1 MPAVRKGCREVRA
14 RVRSVA
20 AVCAVGALAAV
31 AAAPGA
37 AGEPQSPLV
46 ALVDAAAQ
54 RLQTADQVAAYK
66 FRTGGPI
73 DDPAR
78 EQQVIDSVTAM
89 AQSDH
94 IDPAY
99 VGAVFRNQIDAT
111 ASVEHTRFAQWKL
124 DPGAAPTTAPEL
136 ADTRITIDRLNQ
148 VMVHEMAAQWN
159 VLHSP
164 ACDADLGE
172 AMRSV
177 ATSRALDPVYQ
188 QALRYATHGYCR

>member
-1 MPAVRKGCREVRA
+1 MRA
-14 RVRSVA
+14 RVWSVPV
-20 AVCAVGALAAV
+20 VCVVGALAAI
-31 AAAPGA
+31 AAAPAA

-46 ALVDAAAQ
+46 PLVDAATQ

-66 FRTGGPI
+66 FKMGGPI
-73 DDPAR
+73 DDPVR

-89 AQSDH
+89 AQADQ

-124 DPGAAPTTAPEL
+124 DPDAAPATAPDL
-136 ADTRITIDRLNQ
+136 ADTRKTIDHLNQ
-148 VMVHEMAAQWN
+148 VMVHEMAAQWS

-164 ACDADLGE
+164 ACTTDLDN
-172 AMRSV
+172 AIRSV
-177 ATSRALDPVYQ
+177 VTARALDSVFQP
-188 QALRYATHGYCR
+188 ALAYATRPYCR